1 MSVRIGVCDDNAM
14 DVQLLT
20 EALYKYNAALQITT
34 YSSGNKLLE
43 EWSEH
48 KTIIDILF
56 IDIYMPG
63 LSGIETAAKIR
74 ASMKDIIIVFVSSS
88 NEHYPEA
95 FDVFAFNYLLKP
107 VNQQTLN
114 RVLDQALNDLTKER
128 RRQIVF
134 NYKGTTY
141 RVPCRDILFI
151 ESNDKL
157 ICFHLADKSVLQCYA
172 KLDEILKQLPEDSF
186 IRCHQ
191 SFAVNVF
198 HVKEMTE
205 NHFRI
210 DPYNINISK
219 KYQKSSKDKYFAYLF
234 SHMNRRTAK

>member
-34 YSSGNKLLE
+34 YANGSTLLE

-63 LSGIETAAKIR
+63 LSGIETAARIR
-74 ASMKDIIIVFVSSS
+74 ASMKDIIIIFVSSS
-88 NEHYPEA
+88 DEHYPEA
-95 FDVFAFNYLLKP
+95 FNVFAFNYLLKP

-141 RVPCRDILFI
+141 RVPCRDILYI
-151 ESNDKL
+151 ESSDKM

-198 HVKEMTE
+198 HVSEMTE

-210 DPYNINISK
+210 DPHFINISK
-219 KYQKSSKDKYFAYLF
+219 KYLKSSKDKYFAYLF
-234 SHMNRRTAK
+234 SHMNRRTVK